1 MGCIVCELKSSN
13 NYEVKTE
20 EDYRLALSLA
30 SAGLITLS
38 FGGEGASC
46 LKIKNKFIPV
56 YICSATYKLK
66 MIFRKYLI

>member
-46 LKIKNKFIPV
+46 LKIKK
-56 YICSATYKLK
+56 
-66 MIFRKYLI
+66 

>member
-1 MGCIVCELKSSN
+1 MGCIVSELKSSN

-38 FGGEGASC
+38 FGGKGASC